1 MWPPFARRWT
11 ASSTR
16 ALLFVDSVSALASI
30 DFRMDE
36 WGVDVCVS
44 GSQKGLMLPAG
55 LGVTCVSQKA
65 LEAAKSATSRRCYF
79 DYADMVQANA
89 SGYFPYTPSLPMLYG
104 LRESLAMLAEEGLE
118 NVFHRHSYLAGGVR
132 AAVFEGWKL
141 KLCAVAPKW
150 YSDTVSAVMVPEG
163 INGAEVIA
171 RAFKRYNLALGAG
184 LSKVAGKLFRI
195 GHLGDLNELMLLGAI
210 AGAEMA
216 MLDVGVKIEPGS
228 GVAAAQS
235 YWRKHAGAI
244 EAGGG
249 SGRQSRVS
257 RKVVFLDRASLKAKV
272 RKPKGA
278 SEYVEYEKTS
288 VDEIVP
294 RLEGAAV
301 AIVNKVPMREATLAQ
316 LPELKM
322 IAVAATGYDVID
334 IAYCKSHGIA
344 VANIRNYAVHT
355 VPEHAFMLI
364 LALRRNLLAYRQD
377 VENGVWNK
385 SDQFCFFTHD
395 IGDLHGST
403 LGIIGEGAIGQGT
416 AAIGRAFGMRVLFA
430 DHAPPKME
438 GVTFTPHEQVLAESD
453 VISLHCPLMPA
464 TRNLIDLAA
473 FRKMKRTALLI
484 NTARGGLVDEAAL
497 IQALDQGLIAG
508 AGFDVLT
515 VEPPKDGHPLL
526 DVRRPN
532 FILTPHIAW
541 ASDGAMQFLA
551 DQLIDNIDL
560 WAAGKPQH
568 LVT

>member
-1 MWPPFARRWT
+1 
-11 ASSTR
+11 
-16 ALLFVDSVSALASI
+16 VSY
-30 DFRMDE
+30 
-36 WGVDVCVS
+36 
-44 GSQKGLMLPAG
+44 KG
-55 LGVTCVSQKA
+55 
-65 LEAAKSATSRRCYF
+65 
-79 DYADMVQANA
+79 
-89 SGYFPYTPSLPMLYG
+89 
-104 LRESLAMLAEEGLE
+104 
-118 NVFHRHSYLAGGVR
+118 
-132 AAVFEGWKL
+132 
-141 KLCAVAPKW
+141 
-150 YSDTVSAVMVPEG
+150 
-163 INGAEVIA
+163 
-171 RAFKRYNLALGAG
+171 
-184 LSKVAGKLFRI
+184 
-195 GHLGDLNELMLLGAI
+195 
-210 AGAEMA
+210 
-216 MLDVGVKIEPGS
+216 
-228 GVAAAQS
+228 
-235 YWRKHAGAI
+235 
-244 EAGGG
+244 
-249 SGRQSRVS
+249 
-257 RKVVFLDRASLKAKV
+257 VFLDRASLKAKV
-272 RKPKGA
+272 RKPKDA
-278 SEYVEYEKTS
+278 SEYVEHQKTS

-294 RLEGAAV
+294 RLKGAAV

-334 IAYCKSHGIA
+334 IAYCKSRGIA

-385 SDQFCFFTHD
+385 SDQFCFFTHE

-403 LGIIGEGAIGQGT
+403 LGIIGEGAIGQAT

-473 FRKMKRTALLI
+473 FKKMKRNVLLI